1 MPRRDVACCQL
12 WSPAGC
18 GTVSGTPRASA
29 TAPVTRETASR
40 ALLPSM
46 GATWGRAARAQGNEA
61 EPPSPGQRRAGERP
75 RGGAPSNPAG
85 GGAGGR
91 RSLDLRGIKAQTKP
105 STSLQSPRCEPSAP
119 ALGREPLPRGRLS
132 GSCQRPSL
140 ILCSS
145 VPALCF
151 VQDAKNPEATLACGS
166 RGSTRPGHGRS
177 GSADLRPKLRSPR
190 STGSPARAGLSP
202 SATRA

>member
-1 MPRRDVACCQL
+1 MACCQL

-105 STSLQSPRCEPSAP
+105 STSLQIPRCEPSAP
-119 ALGREPLPRGRLS
+119 ALGRGPLPRGRLS

-140 ILCSS
+140 TLCNA
-145 VPALCF
+145 VPRTRRQPWPVA
-151 VQDAKNPEATLACGS
+151 AEAG
-166 RGSTRPGHGRS
+166 GSTRPGHGRS